1 METIQELLVSFSNLQ
16 LVNHGNNTQMTS
28 SEHEKR
34 CSEILREGFQADTL
48 DKKKFRSF
56 VMDNGYQVCS
66 HSEDSLNRSCV
77 PSIPIINNSL
87 NLTTNINY
95 IIDQPSGSQNYPDIM
110 LIRLDEQNN
119 LHLAYIECK
128 QSIPKFNNNPPK
140 MNINCIYICGKDLYN
155 GFLLTTQEW
164 QDRKNEYIEKYYAL
178 VQEFTTDDMLIVPY
192 KVIELN
198 WIQGMGPQCFIDRS
212 EQNVPL
218 ITECFSRFLN

>member
-1 METIQELLVSFSNLQ
+1 
-16 LVNHGNNTQMTS
+16 
-28 SEHEKR
+28 
-34 CSEILREGFQADTL
+34 
-48 DKKKFRSF
+48 
-56 VMDNGYQVCS
+56 
-66 HSEDSLNRSCV
+66 
-77 PSIPIINNSL
+77 
-87 NLTTNINY
+87 
-95 IIDQPSGSQNYPDIM
+95 
-110 LIRLDEQNN
+110 
-119 LHLAYIECK
+119 
-128 QSIPKFNNNPPK
+128 